1 MKLIRISAVWCTS
14 CIVTHKAW
22 QEIKNK
28 YKDFSFEEYDYDED
42 EEIIKK
48 YNIVTK
54 IPAIIILDNEKEIGR
69 IIGEKSK
76 KEMIEIIENVR
87 R

>member
-14 CIVTHKAW
+14 CIITYKAW
-22 QEIKNK
+22 QELKGE

-42 EEIIKK
+42 TEIVQK
-48 YNIVTK
+48 YDIGKK
-54 IPAIIILDNEKEIGR
+54 IPAIIILDGENELGR